1 METRALHLLDCFRET
16 ENKGAERTGQLP
28 EEEPAGGKLVN
39 KWKTEGRTVSSG
51 KRMITRKQKEKVRT
65 EGQKHRC

>member
-1 METRALHLLDCFRET
+1 MAAESISSPHVETRALHLLDCFREA

-39 KWKTEGRTVSSG
+39 KWKQRE
-51 KRMITRKQKEKVRT
+51 EK
-65 EGQKHRC
+65 